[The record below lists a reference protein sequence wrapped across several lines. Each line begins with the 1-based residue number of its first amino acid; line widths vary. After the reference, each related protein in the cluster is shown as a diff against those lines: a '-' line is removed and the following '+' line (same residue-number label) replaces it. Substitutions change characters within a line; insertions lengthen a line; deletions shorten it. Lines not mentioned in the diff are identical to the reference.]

1 MKRILALMSLAVIT
15 LTASAQQISKEA
27 AAQTARAFWSAGNRM
42 KGVNKA
48 MATGAPMLSY
58 TAEKDGKAQFYIF
71 NNSATDGFVIVGGDE
86 KAQQILGYSN
96 TASFDYDS
104 APANVKWWLSQYQMQ
119 ICEASNEATV
129 PVPAKAAATNRQ
141 DVEDLIT
148 TKWNQDAPFN
158 SAIPNLPGATGYNA
172 FATGCVATAMSQ
184 VMKKFEWPDTTGIGK
199 NEYQRIY
206 GNDTIVFSANFGDT
220 HYAWEEMKDR
230 YYSYQTADEVA
241 KLMYHAGV
249 SVNMEYG
256 TIAEGGSGSY
266 ATSIAPALV
275 NYFGYDKGSS
285 YHFREHYTTTEWEDL
300 IYAELVAGRPVIYS
314 GQSGAG
320 GHTFLCHGYDASAN
334 RFSINWG
341 WGGLYDGYFALSG
354 TNALKPNGTGIGGG
368 AAGASY
374 VYEQE
379 VLIGIRPD
387 VGGDYVWMLQSGTT
401 PDTQCKIKTNDTDYT
416 DHLTFDMTKE
426 GNQDTRIIISGAAY
440 NQSMASN
447 SFEIGLLFI
456 DENTRQSKIV
466 GNVAALSD
474 VSFNQGVLF
483 TKETFASI
491 FDYNGEYS
499 VYPIFRLDTCTS
511 VSSWKRVNTPVQY
524 KVPVVTVT
532 GLMDPEHIDVEL
544 RIAAS
549 ALQEGKQTKITHST
563 NYTGKI
569 TYTST
574 PENIVRIASDGTVTA
589 LNEGVATITVT
600 CPPQGYYNETIRDF
614 EMTVTKTP
622 VVPVK
627 MEISGT
633 TVTKG
638 EKLTITH
645 DPEYPGTITYS
656 ADPEDFVSISEDGVI
671 TALAAGNVRITAIAD
686 STRFYTRTVEYFD
699 ITINSLPEDVFL
711 ASVNVPNNGYF
722 TYEGVKANVTYR
734 NNTGKNYSRYTTFY
748 SIYSMDLKQT
758 LVYGPFYITNF
769 YDGYDVNF
777 DYNIRSNNI
786 ILAYQ
791 MGLKDFKLRFTSDET
806 CTKLLEPT
814 DIAEQPLTLVNRLE
828 VGLTIGESGWA
839 TLTLPYEVDLTND
852 QNNALTIYS
861 CSEAVDNVLKLT
873 PVEGGKLKMDTPY
886 IIKGQPGSYTFAG
899 PDIPN
904 KEISYSSGILTG
916 ILQKDTVATE
926 AYVLDTR
933 EYEGLGMVPAF
944 YRVNDEELPE
954 LEANQAYVLL
964 PTTGSI
970 YDALFLDQETADVLG
985 IEVLTVERTNPRR
998 GIYTISGQFAG
1009 RNKKDLK
1016 HGIYIIDGKKVVK

>member
-27 AAQTARAFWSAGNRM
+27 AAQTARAFWSAGNRV

-71 NNSATDGFVIVGGDE
+71 NNSATDGFVIVGGDQ

-119 ICEASNEATV
+119 ICEASNETTV

-148 TKWNQDAPFN
+148 TKWNQDTPFN
-158 SAIPNLPGATGYNA
+158 SAIPNLPGATGNNA

-285 YHFREHYTTTEWEDL
+285 YHFREHYTNTEWEDL

-334 RFSINWG
+334 KFSINWG

-387 VGGDYVWMLQSGTT
+387 VGGDHVWMLRSGST
-401 PDTQCKIKTNDTDYT
+401 PDMQCMIRTNDTDFT
-416 DHLTFDMTKE
+416 SHLTFDMTKE
-426 GNQDTRIIISGAAY
+426 GSQDTRIIISGTAY

-466 GNVAALSD
+466 GNAAALSD
-474 VSFNQGVLF
+474 VNFNQGVLF
-483 TKETFASI
+483 NKETFASI

-524 KVPVVTVT
+524 KAPVVTVT
-532 GLMDPEHIDVEL
+532 GLKDPEHIDVEL

-600 CPPQGYYNETIRDF
+600 CPAQGYYNETIRDF

-656 ADPEDFVSISEDGVI
+656 ADPEDLVSISEDGVI

-699 ITINSLPEDVFL
+699 VTITSVPDDVYL
-711 ASVNVPNNGYF
+711 LSVSVPNNGYF
-722 TYEGVKANVTYR
+722 TSKDGAKITATYR
-734 NNTGKNYSRYTTFY
+734 NNTGKSFSMYPTYCSLY
-748 SIYSMDLKQT
+748 SIE
-758 LVYGPFYITNF
+758 YGADIVSAGLAIKNF
-769 YDGYDVNF
+769 YDGSDVTHT
-777 DYNIRSNNI
+777 YNIKHGNINTLEDMGYNN
-786 ILAYQ
+786 
-791 MGLKDFKLRFTSDET
+791 FKVRFTSDGELQN
-806 CTKLLEPT
+806 LLEPT
-814 DIAEQPLTLVNRLE
+814 DIAELPLTLVPNLDVNLSIDE
-828 VGLTIGESGWA
+828 NEWA
-839 TLTLPYEVDLTND
+839 TLTLPYEAELPEGIT
-852 QNNALTIYS
+852 AYT
-861 CSEAVDNVLKLT
+861 CSGTKDNVLQLT
-873 PVEGGKLKMDTPY
+873 EVENGKLNMDTPY

-964 PTTGSI
+964 PTIGSI

-1016 HGIYIIDGKKVVK
+1016 PGIYIIDGKKVVK